1 MCVRSSE
8 TAPST
13 SKAKAIIVLVVMIM
27 TICSCSAKVKVSCDV
42 SSKEEILQ
50 QCKEHPQ
57 FAIAFPF

>member
-1 MCVRSSE
+1 MCVRPSE

-42 SSKEEILQ
+42 NDINNVITD
-50 QCKEHPQ
+50 CKEHPQ